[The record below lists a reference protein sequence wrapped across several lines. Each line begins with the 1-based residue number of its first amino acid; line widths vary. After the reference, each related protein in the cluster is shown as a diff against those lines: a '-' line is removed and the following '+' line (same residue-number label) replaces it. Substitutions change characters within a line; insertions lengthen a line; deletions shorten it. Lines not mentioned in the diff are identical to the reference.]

1 MDAMFRGDMREHP
14 PNGVQNDKEEIA
26 MYTKQEV
33 IDMLNSMK
41 KETDRCVGFVVGMV
55 TKAWVYEMIDEKI
68 QEVMNRP
75 EPPDK

>member
-1 MDAMFRGDMREHP
+1 
-14 PNGVQNDKEEIA
+14 

>member
-1 MDAMFRGDMREHP
+1 MFRGDMREHP
-14 PNGVQNDKEEIA
+14 LNGVQNDKEEIA